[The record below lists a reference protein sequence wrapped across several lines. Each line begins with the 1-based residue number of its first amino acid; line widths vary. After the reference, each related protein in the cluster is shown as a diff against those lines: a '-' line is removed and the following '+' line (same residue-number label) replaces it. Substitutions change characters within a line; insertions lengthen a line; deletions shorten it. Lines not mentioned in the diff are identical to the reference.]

1 MIDRSSV
8 VTITIDG
15 RRVETAEGRTV
26 LEAALDAGV
35 YIPRLCWQKG
45 LEPFGGCRLC
55 IVKVDG
61 MRGMPPACTTAVR
74 DGMVVESDTEEV
86 NRVRRIV
93 AELLIADHPE
103 DCLSCASNQRCELQK
118 VASYLGVEGKRL
130 RSSNKEVPL
139 DESNPCYVRDL
150 SKCILCS
157 RCVRVC
163 HDVRNVGAID
173 FAFRGHDACVAAPG
187 SGPIAESTCETCGA
201 CVDACPTAA
210 LRARD
215 ETVPPEREVTTT
227 CTYCGCGCG
236 IVFGARGGRIVSARG
251 DEDNVVSAGN
261 LCAKGR
267 FGYEFVNSPDR
278 LTSPLIKR
286 DGEFVEASWD
296 EALGL
301 VAEKFGAAK
310 GDRFAAVASAKCTN
324 EDNYVFQKFAR
335 TMMKTN
341 NVDHCARI

>member
-1 MIDRSSV
+1 MIDRSGV

-86 NRVRRIV
+86 NRVRRVV
-93 AELLIADHPE
+93 AELMIADHPA

-130 RSSNKEVPL
+130 RSSAREIPV
-139 DESNPCYVRDL
+139 DDSNPCFVRDL
-150 SKCILCS
+150 SKCILCG
-157 RCVRVC
+157 RCVRTC

-173 FAFRGHDACVAAPG
+173 FAFRGHDALVSTPG
-187 SGPIAESTCETCGA
+187 AGLIADTLCESCGA

-210 LRARD
+210 LRATG
-215 ETVPPEREVTTT
+215 ETLPPSREVRTT

-236 IVFGARGGRIVSARG
+236 LFLGVRGGRVVSARG
-251 DEDNVVSAGN
+251 DEENPVSAGN

-296 EALGL
+296 EALRL
-301 VAEKFGAAK
+301 VAEKFAVAK
-310 GDRFAAVASAKCTN
+310 GDRFATIASAKCTS
-324 EDNYVFQKFAR
+324 EENYLLQKFTRAV
-335 TMMKTN
+335 MATN